1 VQAGRGPPGRP
12 SGLTGG
18 AGRIDHRPMRDEV
31 IDLGEYARRKE
42 EEAEPVRAT
51 FAIWGGEG
59 ERSRFALP
67 LWRAAY
73 LASVSRAGLVWEGAG
88 GASDALEPFVVLD
101 LGEEPARTR
110 FPVDLV
116 ESVRMARVPPVM
128 EIGDEGGVIFLGERD
143 ERRWYMVLCD
153 PVEEPEEAPVKVR
166 EDLHFLAGECAGLL
180 FHRGLESEA

>member
-1 VQAGRGPPGRP
+1 M
-12 SGLTGG
+12 S
-18 AGRIDHRPMRDEV
+18 DEV

-73 LASVSRAGLVWEGAG
+73 LASVSRAALVWEPVG
-88 GASDALEPFVVLD
+88 GASTALEPFVVLD
-101 LGEEPARTR
+101 LGEEPARLG
-110 FPVDLV
+110 FPVELV
-116 ESVRMARVPPVM
+116 DSVRMVRVPPAM
-128 EIGDEGGVIFLGERD
+128 EVDDDGGAVFLGERD
-143 ERRWYMVLCD
+143 ERRWYLVLCD
-153 PVEEPEEAPVKVR
+153 PVEDPEEAPTNVR

-180 FHRGLESEA
+180 FHRGLQSEA